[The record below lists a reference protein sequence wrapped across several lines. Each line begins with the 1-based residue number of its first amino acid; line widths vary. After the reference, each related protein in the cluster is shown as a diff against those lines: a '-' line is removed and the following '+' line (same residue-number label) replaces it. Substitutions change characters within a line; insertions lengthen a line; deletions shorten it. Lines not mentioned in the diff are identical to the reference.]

1 MKIRPTVLVALAAS
15 LFGSHPAHAQN
26 NPPPPPMGF
35 FVTSTGIGRGGN
47 LGGLEGAD
55 RHCQVLAAA
64 AGAGSRMWRA
74 FVSASPTGGQGIVN
88 ARDRIGRGPW
98 YNAKGDRIAEGLVDL
113 LGDTMAF
120 ARVGNNLNKRTALTE
135 RGDIVAGFGDT
146 PNRHDIL
153 TGSQPDG
160 RAYTDGSD
168 HTCQNWTSSSGGTAQ
183 VGHSDR
189 TGGGNVSWNSTHAS
203 RGCSQ
208 DDLRGSGGDGLL
220 YCFAAD

>member
-1 MKIRPTVLVALAAS
+1 MKTRPIVLTAFAAC
-15 LFGSHPAHAQN
+15 LFGSYLVRAQN
-26 NPPPPPMGF
+26 NQPAPPMGF
-35 FVTSTGIGRGGN
+35 FVTSTGLGRGGN

-55 RHCQVLAAA
+55 RHCQALAKA
-64 AGAGSRMWRA
+64 AGAGSRTWHA
-74 FVSASPTGGQGIVN
+74 FLSASPTGGQGIVN

-98 YNAKGDRIAEGLVDL
+98 HNAKGDRVAEGLVDL

-135 RGDIVAGFGDT
+135 RGDIVSGFGDT

-160 RAYTDGSD
+160 RAYTDGVD
-168 HTCQNWTSSSGGTAQ
+168 HTCQNWTSSGGGTAQ

-189 TGGGNVSWNSTHAS
+189 TGGGSVSWNSTHAT

-208 DDLRGSGGDGLL
+208 DDLRGSGGDGLF
-220 YCFAAD
+220 YCFAID

>member
-1 MKIRPTVLVALAAS
+1 MKIPPLVPAALVACLFAS
-15 LFGSHPAHAQN
+15 SPMQAQN
-26 NPPPPPMGF
+26 NPPRPPMGF
-35 FVTSTGIGRGGN
+35 FVTSTGLGRGGD

-55 RHCQVLAAA
+55 RHCQALAMA
-64 AGAGSRMWRA
+64 AGAGSRTWHA
-74 FVSASPTGGQGIVN
+74 FLSASPTGGQGIVN

-98 YNAKGDRIAEGLVDL
+98 FNAKGDRVAEGLVDL

-135 RGDIVAGFGDT
+135 KGEIVNGFGDM

-160 RAYTDGSD
+160 RAYTDGAD
-168 HTCQNWTSSSGGTAQ
+168 HTCQNWTSSSTGTAQ

-189 TGGGNVSWNSTHAS
+189 TGGGNVSWNSTHPS

-208 DDLRGSGGDGLL
+208 ADLQASGGDGLL
-220 YCFAAD
+220 YCFATD

>member
-1 MKIRPTVLVALAAS
+1 MKIPPLVPAALAAC
-15 LFGSHPAHAQN
+15 LFASSPTHAQN
-26 NPPPPPMGF
+26 NPPRPPMGF
-35 FVTSTGIGRGGN
+35 FVTSTGLGRGGD

-55 RHCQVLAAA
+55 RHCQALAMA
-64 AGAGSRMWRA
+64 AGAGSRTWHA
-74 FVSASPTGGQGIVN
+74 FLSASPTGGQGIVN

-98 YNAKGDRIAEGLVDL
+98 FNAKGDRVAEGLVDL

-135 RGDIVAGFGDT
+135 KGEIVNGFGDM

-160 RAYTDGSD
+160 RAYTDGAD
-168 HTCQNWTSSSGGTAQ
+168 HTCQNWTSSSIGTAQ

-189 TGGGNVSWNSTHAS
+189 TGGGNVSWNSTHPS

-208 DDLRGSGGDGLL
+208 ADLQASGGDGLL

>member
-1 MKIRPTVLVALAAS
+1 MTIRPTVVAALAAC
-15 LFGSHPAHAQN
+15 LFGPYLVLAQN
-26 NPPPPPMGF
+26 KPPQAPMGF
-35 FVTSTGIGRGGN
+35 FVTSTSMGRGGD

-55 RHCQVLAAA
+55 RHCQALAAA
-64 AGAGSRMWRA
+64 VGAGGRTWRA
-74 FVSASPTGGQGIVN
+74 FLSASPAGGQGIVN

-98 YNAKGDRIAEGLVDL
+98 FSAKGDRIAEGLVDL

-135 RGDIVAGFGDT
+135 RGDMVAGFGDT

-189 TGGGNVSWNSTHAS
+189 TGGGNTSWNSTHAS

-208 DDLRGSGGDGLL
+208 DDLRSSGGDGLL